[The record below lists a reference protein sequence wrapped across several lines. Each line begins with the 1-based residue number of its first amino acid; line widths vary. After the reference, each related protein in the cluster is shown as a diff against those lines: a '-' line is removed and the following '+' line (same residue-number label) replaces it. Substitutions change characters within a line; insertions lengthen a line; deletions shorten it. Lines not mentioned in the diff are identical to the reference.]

1 MPFTETDFYSASAG
15 SEIFNYFN
23 PFVTKFDS
31 QSFYNFEQDNQ
42 PLYDLE
48 ERTLGLWEKSTG
60 YATSSLVGMPL
71 VVSATTDVNNRNIF
85 STLQGAIDALPNV
98 IRTPVMIEVAV
109 SGVLGG
115 LDLNN
120 VRVEEGGVLEIINR
134 GFAKIYSGRGNGVI
148 ALGGSD
154 GPASAVGGGGVAALR
169 DRSYMNSI
177 SSVDLSATIRDTSA
191 LSISANCSSLFDSQ
205 FNRTFAQEI
214 NFTTKRSRNSRL
226 FYGFQDVGS
235 NIQKF
240 ASTAASC
247 HYTPFN
253 YENQGLGQT
262 GSVRD
267 GSVSALDVSA
277 IRGDDG
283 GEMFRTKPVTIVA
296 SEYERQ
302 MTGLTYANAVSSI
315 NIQNCN
321 GPIYIR
327 GFCVD
332 GVSGG
337 GTVYNNSTFR
347 NDIGIKVEN
356 SNPIIENCSVTRN
369 STTGAKFVNSNV
381 VLARGFV
388 ANRNYQVGTDAGLA
402 SRDSRKTTG
411 LHLVNSEVTLEINS
425 TYASGSDYMF
435 NIQNHDHGAV
445 LENSKL
451 IGGQS
456 RPYTTMNDTTVA
468 FAYNDIGIK
477 AKNSSI
483 ALSGNLDVYN
493 NRTGIDL
500 VDSELSTDRMTIEN
514 HTVNG
519 LLADNSVIKYNNSL
533 VPRYYAVDGDGKR
546 MTQSLF
552 HKNGIH
558 LNLKNGSRFSYY
570 TDVSNINI
578 PTKFGELRFD
588 DAHGV
593 EVGSLPPVLVD
604 QSRADMIH
612 TRINVSAVNKS
623 APGIAGGAIK
633 ATNGSLVNL
642 VGTQNGATIALG
654 PNTIGQSVRVAGIS
668 AENGSKVSFRG
679 PTLVGQFGTC
689 ILADNNSVVE
699 FVPHKR
705 EDQTVDA
712 SGFTLTNKLNHTS
725 VELHNTGGACI
736 AATNNS
742 EIIMEDLG
750 SPNTLSALNNVD
762 YDNDDIAQY
771 VSGGSMQ
778 FYPNAALANYAGNH
792 DNLSISDG
800 SKSDDVFTNAV
811 YTLPVASVG
820 AGYLGT
826 AITYNYK
833 LANPFVGT
841 ASATIGE
848 SISTGGMCVEAKGN
862 SVVKVVSVHFPMG
875 HDLADGTFYDP
886 SGSAGRCNQLLMWN
900 IGDTSKL
907 YASHTA
913 LSGTVASATTYHGP
927 RSTFFSG
934 ITNEA
939 GQGVF
944 THEDASAV
952 GFAAGSATPDTSTV
966 SICDLFGLG
975 VNVSSHYISYNQSGI
990 NKAITGSTNGFGQLT
1005 YQNKGPFRLM
1015 FSVNPAVKYLSY
1027 LSGMDGALHLWA
1039 EDDTRPM
1046 QHMAQGYSLSGA
1058 VGVPASLLSVSDI
1071 HTNLIQTHAHLD
1083 QKAEVSGFYYPSAM
1097 MDSNRGTNVYLDE
1110 TAANIFANA
1119 KNCAHKPIAGRANP
1133 NVVIYKSITTEGG
1146 EGSPGAFVSN
1156 TLHVGKGL
1164 RSINIF
1170 DIRRSI

>member
-1 MPFTETDFYSASAG
+1 MPFTSSDLYSASAG
-15 SEIFNYFN
+15 SEIYNYFN

-42 PLYDLE
+42 PVYDLE
-48 ERTLGLWEKSTG
+48 ERTFGLWEKATG

-71 VVSATTDVNNRNIF
+71 VVSSSTDVNNRNIF
-85 STLQGAIDALPNV
+85 TTLQGAVDALPNV
-98 IRTPVMIEVAV
+98 IRTPTLIEVAV

-115 LDLNN
+115 LDLTNI
-120 VRVEEGGVLEIINR
+120 RVEKGGVLEIINR
-134 GFAKIYSGRGNGVI
+134 GFAKIYSGRGNGVSHVNAS
-148 ALGGSD
+148 ALGLST
-154 GPASAVGGGGVAALR
+154 AAAWQNQR
-169 DRSYMNSI
+169 YINSI
-177 SSVDLSATIRDTSA
+177 SSVDLSSTIRDTSA
-191 LSISANCSSLFDSQ
+191 LSISANCSSIFASQ

-214 NFTTKRSRNSRL
+214 NFTKGRSRNSRI
-226 FYGFQDVGS
+226 FYGFQDVGP
-235 NIQKF
+235 NNKIF
-240 ASTAASC
+240 ANNATTSC
-247 HYTPFN
+247 VYVPFN
-253 YENQGLGQT
+253 YENEGLGQT
-262 GSVRD
+262 GNVRD

-277 IRGDDG
+277 TRGDTG
-283 GEMFRTKPVTIVA
+283 GLMYRTKPTNA
-296 SEYERQ
+296 FAERQ

-321 GPIYIR
+321 GPIYVR

-337 GTVYNNSTFR
+337 GIVYNNSTYR

-356 SNPIIENCSVTRN
+356 SNPVIENCSVTRN
-369 STTGAKFVNSNV
+369 STTGAKFINSNV

-388 ANRNYQVGTDAGLA
+388 ANRNYQVGTDDGLA
-402 SRDSRKTTG
+402 SRNTRETVG
-411 LHLVNSEVTLEINS
+411 LHLVNSEVTLETS
-425 TYASGSDYMF
+425 PTYASGSDYMF
-435 NIQNHDHGAV
+435 NIQNHDFGAV

-451 IGGQS
+451 TGGQS
-456 RPYTTMNDTTVA
+456 RPVTTQNDTTVA
-468 FAYNDIGIK
+468 FSYNQVGVK
-477 AKNSSI
+477 ARNSSI
-483 ALSGNLDVYN
+483 DLSGNLDVYN
-493 NRTGIDL
+493 NKTGIDL

-519 LLADNSVIKYNNSL
+519 LLADNSVIKYNNSM
-533 VPRYYAVDGDGKR
+533 VRRDYTVDADVKR
-546 MTQSLF
+546 MTQTLF

-558 LNLKNGSRFSYY
+558 LNLKNGSRFTYY

-578 PTKFGELRFD
+578 PTKFGGLRFD

-593 EVGSLPPVLVD
+593 EVGSLPPVLLD

-612 TRINVSAVNKS
+612 TRINVSAVNKT

-642 VGTQNGATIALG
+642 VGTQNGATMVLG
-654 PNTIGQSVRVAGIS
+654 PNTIAQSVRVAGIS

-679 PTLVGQFGTC
+679 PTLVGQFGTS

-742 EIIMEDLG
+742 QVIMEDLG
-750 SPNTLSALNNVD
+750 SPNSLSALNNVD

-778 FYPNAALANYAGNH
+778 FYPNGALANYTGNQE
-792 DNLSISDG
+792 DLDQDDTAL
-800 SKSDDVFTNAV
+800 SDDVFTNAT
-811 YTLPVASVG
+811 YAIPARPNIG

-826 AITYNYK
+826 LVTYNYK
-833 LANPFVGT
+833 LANPFVG
-841 ASATIGE
+841 AAPDTIAD

-862 SVVKVVSVHFPMG
+862 SVVKVVSVHFPTG
-875 HDLADGTFYDP
+875 YKNPDGTFYDT
-886 SGSAGRCNQLLMWN
+886 SATAGGCNQLYIWN

-913 LSGTVASATTYHGP
+913 LSGTVASATTYYGP

-934 ITNEA
+934 LTNEA

-944 THEDASAV
+944 THGDASAV

-975 VNVSSHYISYNQSGI
+975 VNVSSHYLSYNQSGI

-1027 LSGMDGALHLWA
+1027 LSGVDSNGLNIWA
-1039 EDDTRPM
+1039 KDDTRPL
-1046 QHMAQGYSLSGA
+1046 QHMAQGYSLSGP
-1058 VGVPASLLSVSDI
+1058 VGVPSSLLSVSAI
-1071 HTNLIQTHAHLD
+1071 HTNLIQTQGFLN

-1110 TAANIFANA
+1110 TAANVFANA

-1133 NVVIYKSITTEGG
+1133 NVVIYKSITSEGG
-1146 EGSPGAFVSN
+1146 EGSPGTYVAN
-1156 TLHVGKGL
+1156 KLPVGMGL
-1164 RSINIF
+1164 RSVNIF